1 MRYLIVLHN
10 NDKNT
15 ILKDQL
21 TQLKIEEKQPEDKIQ
36 NILDI
41 KSYK

>member
-21 TQLKIEEKQPEDKIQ
+21 TQLKIEEKQLEDKIQ